1 VKIGEIEVRYKQ
13 GFFETTNGGK
23 MRRCSGWAGV
33 VLFAVVAQ
41 ANEAISVDSQR
52 GEELFQSLPCVRCH
66 SINGKGGSRGPD
78 LAKRLKREYSPAGI
92 AARMW
97 NHAPTMWAALTEQG
111 LAIEP
116 LGQQAAADL
125 FGYFYSLRF
134 FDRPADVDRG
144 RRLFDRERCS
154 GCHSIE
160 DSTRNSAKPVS
171 QWSSLGRPLVF
182 AAAIWSHSAN
192 AGVFDENH
200 VRRTQLKG
208 QELTD
213 IVMYLR
219 GLPQTAKTPLRMD
232 TEISDGV
239 ALLESKGCNGCHK
252 AKYDLARKLRTKMV
266 NDVAAS
272 MWNHSKIRQT
282 ASLSQDEMRQIMDQL
297 WTQQVLEPAG
307 DVEAGREVFG
317 TRCAACHNGS
327 GIAPTLV
334 DRRGKVSVVSVVSSL
349 WTHGPKMLARLKQ
362 NNSEWPTFTTEQMA
376 DVITFLNAGG
386 R

>member
-1 VKIGEIEVRYKQ
+1 
-13 GFFETTNGGK
+13 
-23 MRRCSGWAGV
+23 MRKCGSWFGLLLCAFGTY
-33 VLFAVVAQ
+33 
-41 ANEAISVDSQR
+41 ANEAVSVDSER
-52 GEELFQSLPCVRCH
+52 GAELFQDLPCIRCH

-97 NHAPTMWAALTEQG
+97 NHAPTMWAALSEQG
-111 LAIEP
+111 LAVEP

-134 FDRPADVDRG
+134 FDRPADITRG
-144 RRLFDRERCS
+144 KRLFDRERCS
-154 GCHSIE
+154 ECHGIE
-160 DSTRNSAKPVS
+160 ESKTPHARPVS
-171 QWSSLGRPLVF
+171 QWPSLGRPLIF
-182 AAAIWSHSAN
+182 AASIWSHSLN
-192 AGVFDENH
+192 MGQTFGDNGVK
-200 VRRTQLKG
+200 RAQLKG

-219 GLPQTAKTPLRMD
+219 SLPQTIKTPLRMD
-232 TEISDGV
+232 TEISDG
-239 ALLESKGCNGCHK
+239 AELLQSKGCNGCHK
-252 AKYDLARKLRTKMV
+252 ARFDLARKLRTKMV

-272 MWNHSKIRQT
+272 MWNHAKIRPA
-282 ASLSQDEMRQIMDQL
+282 ASLTEDEMRQIMDQL

-307 DVEAGREVFG
+307 DIDAGREVFG
-317 TRCAACHNGS
+317 TRCATCHNGF

-334 DRRGKVSVVSVVSSL
+334 DRRGKISVVSIVSSL

-362 NNSEWPTFTTEQMA
+362 NNSEWPTFTTDQMA
-376 DVITFLNAGG
+376 DLIAFLNSGG